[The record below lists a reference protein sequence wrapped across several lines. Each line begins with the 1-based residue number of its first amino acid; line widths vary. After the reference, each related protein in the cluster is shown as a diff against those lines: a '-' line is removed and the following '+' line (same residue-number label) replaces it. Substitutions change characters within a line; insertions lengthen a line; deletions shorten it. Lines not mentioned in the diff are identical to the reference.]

1 VDTVREDEP
10 DPEPDGN
17 NGGLLDPLG
26 LNGNGWP
33 RWGHERPLSEKH
45 NGETCLVRGGY
56 VYRGSERDQMHRRVL
71 MRGALRGRACAWS

>member
-1 VDTVREDEP
+1 MGGPSCDEDVEESDTVDTVREDEP

-33 RWGHERPLSEKH
+33 RWG
-45 NGETCLVRGGY
+45 
-56 VYRGSERDQMHRRVL
+56 
-71 MRGALRGRACAWS
+71 A